1 MYKLK
6 GAYKIMEQ
14 NKLITKIK
22 MLIYQA
28 LYELYDECIS
38 SYLDLESDKNHCE
51 LMSIHN
57 DFYALKIAIGDV
69 LINKNTATLTRLIN
83 WKKKEHPIVYF
94 GENAWSLLLKYFEL
108 LEEII
113 CSTNH

>member
-1 MYKLK
+1 
-6 GAYKIMEQ
+6 MEQ
-14 NKLITKIK
+14 NKIIAKIK
-22 MLIYQA
+22 MFIYQS

-38 SYLDLESDKNHCE
+38 SYLDLENDKNHCE

-69 LINKNTATLTRLIN
+69 LINKNVSTLMCLIG

-94 GENAWSLLLKYFEL
+94 GGNAWSLLLKYFEL

-113 CSTNH
+113 CSNCTND

>member
-1 MYKLK
+1 
-6 GAYKIMEQ
+6 MEQ
-14 NKLITKIK
+14 NKIIAKIK
-22 MLIYQA
+22 TFIYQA

-38 SYLDLESDKNHCE
+38 SYLDLVSDENHCE

-57 DFYALKIAIGDV
+57 DFYALKTATSNV
-69 LINKNTATLTRLIN
+69 LINKNISTLTHLIS
-83 WKKKEHPIVYF
+83 WKKQEHPIVYF

-113 CSTNH
+113 C